1 MKRVLIPLVGLSG
14 ALALAGCTSSAPAEK
29 APAPSTT
36 PASSPASTPA
46 TTAAATA
53 AATTS
58 ATAPPLTAP
67 TTTRASTAPAAP
79 GAGTGA
85 DLGKKIAAAMLAAGS
100 GRATVSSTGAIAV
113 TGQTEFLFVDATHL
127 DTHATLKFGQQS
139 LETVFKGGQ
148 LYIKGLPPASS
159 GGKPW
164 VRIDPKATDPVSKA
178 MAGAVQQAG
187 SPQSLSD
194 AFNGSSATVVDTANG
209 QTHYRLTGGQTR
221 SGDLYVDGQNRP
233 VRFLADAS
241 GTKLQVAYSDW
252 GAPVTITV
260 PPADQVGSL
269 APGG

>member
-14 ALALAGCTSSAPAEK
+14 ALALAGCTGSAPAEK
-29 APAPSTT
+29 APAPSPT

-46 TTAAATA
+46 TTA

-194 AFNGSSATVVDTANG
+194 VFNGSSATVVDTANG
-209 QTHYRLTGGQTR
+209 QTHYRLTGGQTVRGTSTWTGRTVRCDSLLTLPAPR
-221 SGDLYVDGQNRP
+221 SRSPTQ
-233 VRFLADAS
+233 
-241 GTKLQVAYSDW
+241 T
-252 GAPVTITV
+252 GAPR
-260 PPADQVGSL
+260 
-269 APGG
+269 

>member
-1 MKRVLIPLVGLSG
+1 MHQQH
-14 ALALAGCTSSAPAEK
+14 
-29 APAPSTT
+29 
-36 PASSPASTPA
+36 
-46 TTAAATA
+46 
-53 AATTS
+53 
-58 ATAPPLTAP
+58 
-67 TTTRASTAPAAP
+67 TRRE
-79 GAGTGA
+79 GAGTEHHPGQQPGQHPGHDRCRDDVGDRAAPDGPDDDQSKHGA
-85 DLGKKIAAAMLAAGS
+85 RRARSRHRGRS
-100 GRATVSSTGAIAV
+100 GEEDRGRDARGGVGPGRGQLQGAIAV

-127 DTHATLKFGQQS
+127 DTHATLKLGQQS
-139 LETVFKGGQ
+139 LETVSKGGQ

-164 VRIDPKATDPVSKA
+164 VRIDPKATDPLSKA

-209 QTHYRLTGGQTR
+209 QTHYRLAGGQTG

-241 GTKLQVAYSDW
+241 GTKVQVAYSDW